1 MAKTNLLK
9 AKMAAAGDDTF
20 IKTVAEILEITPGT
34 ASRKL
39 AGTSSFKDQEIK
51 KLAEKYGLTPE
62 EIQEIFFE
70 E

>member
-9 AKMAAAGDDTF
+9 AKMAAAGDDNF
-20 IKTVAEILEITPGT
+20 VKILAEILQITPGT

-39 AGTSSFKDQEIK
+39 TGISSFKDYEIK
-51 KLAEKYGLTPE
+51 TLAERYGLTPT

-70 E
+70 

>member
-20 IKTVAEILEITPGT
+20 VKSLAEILQITPGT

-39 AGTSSFKDQEIK
+39 TGLSNFRDHEIK
-51 KLAEKYGLTPE
+51 TLAEKYGLTPA
-62 EIQEIFFE
+62 EIQEIFFD
-70 E
+70 

>member
-20 IKTVAEILEITPGT
+20 VKTLAEILAITPGT

-39 AGTSSFKDQEIK
+39 DGISSFKDYEIK
-51 KLAEKYGLTPE
+51 TLAEKYGLTPA
-62 EIQEIFFE
+62 EIQEIFFD
-70 E
+70 